1 MFLDTFDKTYQ
12 VDFLPEIWVATVLI
26 TTQFLTLR
34 LFGGG
39 RVDIYKL
46 IKEGHA

>member
-1 MFLDTFDKTYQ
+1 MFLNTFDKTYQ
-12 VDFLPEIWVATVLI
+12 VDFVPEIWVPTVLI
-26 TTQFLTLR
+26 ITQFLTLR

-39 RVDIYKL
+39 VDIYKL